1 MTTFAKEPDRIVCQ
15 HTVKARWAEDFI
27 PVLNALYDTANKL
40 ASEADRHPWK
50 EDATDKRRARGLG
63 TIALADDTFG

>member
-1 MTTFAKEPDRIVCQ
+1 MTTFAKELDRIVCQ

-40 ASEADRHPWK
+40 ARPHPQ
-50 EDATDKRRARGLG
+50 RRKAW
-63 TIALADDTFG
+63 

>member
-1 MTTFAKEPDRIVCQ
+1 
-15 HTVKARWAEDFI
+15 
-27 PVLNALYDTANKL
+27 LNALYDTANKL

-50 EDATDKRRARGLG
+50 EDTTDKRRARGLG

>member
-1 MTTFAKEPDRIVCQ
+1 MTSFAKELDRLVCQ

-27 PVLNALYDTANKL
+27 PILTALYDAANQL

-50 EDATDKRRARGLG
+50 DTDKRPPVL
-63 TIALADDTFG
+63 TDDTFG

>member
-1 MTTFAKEPDRIVCQ
+1 MTTFAKELDRIVCQ

-40 ASEADRHPWK
+40 ASEADRRLWL
-50 EDATDKRRARGLG
+50 RF
-63 TIALADDTFG
+63 ADPRF

>member
-1 MTTFAKEPDRIVCQ
+1 MGQENSGTDQTHYCRHCL
-15 HTVKARWAEDFI
+15 WAEDFI